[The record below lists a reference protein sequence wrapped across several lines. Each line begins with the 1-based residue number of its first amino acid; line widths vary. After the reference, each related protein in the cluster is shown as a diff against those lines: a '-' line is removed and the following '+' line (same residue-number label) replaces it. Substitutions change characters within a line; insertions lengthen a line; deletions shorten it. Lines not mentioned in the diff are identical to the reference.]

1 MGLLDS
7 VIGAMT
13 GGQGG
18 GLGGVQG
25 GRQGGGLGGML
36 SGGGAQAALVTAV
49 IGMLMNSSSHGQQGG
64 AVSGAGGASGAS
76 GGGGGG
82 GGIGGLGDLI
92 GRFTQ
97 GGMGDVIGSWIGH
110 GQNAPVSGS
119 QVTDVLG
126 SDAIGKIAAQLG
138 ITHTE
143 AADQVSQVLPQVVD
157 QLTPQGQVPEGGL
170 GSIGDILAQFSKR

>member
-18 GLGGVQG
+18 GIGGVQG
-25 GRQGGGLGGML
+25 GGQGGGLGGML

-49 IGMLMNSSSHGQQGG
+49 IGMLVNSSHGQPGG
-64 AVSGAGGASGAS
+64 AAVSGVGAASGAGGGL
-76 GGGGGG
+76 
-82 GGIGGLGDLI
+82 GGLGDLI

-110 GQNAPVSGS
+110 GQNAPISGG

-138 ITHTE
+138 ITHAE

-157 QLTPQGQVPEGGL
+157 HLTPQGQVPEGGL
-170 GSIGDILAQFSKR
+170 GGIGDILAQFSKR

>member
-18 GLGGVQG
+18 GQ
-25 GRQGGGLGGML
+25 GGLGGML

-49 IGMLMNSSSHGQQGG
+49 IGMLVNSGRGQGG
-64 AVSGAGGASGAS
+64 AAVSGASGA
-76 GGGGGG
+76 G
-82 GGIGGLGDLI
+82 GGLGDLI
-92 GRFTQ
+92 GKFTQ

-110 GQNAPVSGS
+110 GQNAPISGS
-119 QVTDVLG
+119 QVSDVLG

-138 ITHTE
+138 LTHAE

-157 QLTPQGQVPEGGL
+157 HLTPQGQVPEGGL
-170 GSIGDILAQFSKR
+170 GGIGDILAQFSKR

>member
-18 GLGGVQG
+18 ALGGVQG
-25 GRQGGGLGGML
+25 GGQGGGLGGML
-36 SGGGAQAALVTAV
+36 SGGGAQAALVTVV
-49 IGMLMNSSSHGQQGG
+49 IGMLVNGSHGQGG
-64 AVSGAGGASGAS
+64 AAVSGAGGGM
-76 GGGGGG
+76 
-82 GGIGGLGDLI
+82 GGLGDLI

-110 GQNAPVSGS
+110 GQNAPISGS

-126 SDAIGKIAAQLG
+126 SDAISKIAAQLG
-138 ITHTE
+138 ITHAE

-157 QLTPQGQVPEGGL
+157 HLTPQGQVPEGGL

>member
-13 GGQGG
+13 GGQG
-18 GLGGVQG
+18 QG
-25 GRQGGGLGGML
+25 QGQGQGSGQGGGLGGML

-49 IGMLMNSSSHGQQGG
+49 IGMLLNSSHGQGG
-64 AVSGAGGASGAS
+64 AAVSGAGGAGGAM
-76 GGGGGG
+76 
-82 GGIGGLGDLI
+82 GGLGDLI

-110 GQNAPVSGS
+110 GQNAPISGG

-126 SDAIGKIAAQLG
+126 SDAISKIAAQLG
-138 ITHTE
+138 LTHAE

-157 QLTPQGQVPEGGL
+157 QLTPQGQVPDGGL

>member
-7 VIGAMT
+7 VIGAVT
-13 GGQGG
+13 GNQGG

-25 GRQGGGLGGML
+25 GGQGGGLGGML

-49 IGMLMNSSSHGQQGG
+49 IGMLLNSSHGQGG
-64 AVSGAGGASGAS
+64 AAVSGAGGAGGA
-76 GGGGGG
+76 GGGGM
-82 GGIGGLGDLI
+82 GGLGDLI

-110 GQNAPVSGS
+110 GQNAPISGS

-126 SDAIGKIAAQLG
+126 SDAISKIAAQLG
-138 ITHTE
+138 LSHAE

-157 QLTPQGQVPEGGL
+157 HLTPQGQVPEGGL

>member
-25 GRQGGGLGGML
+25 GSQGGGLGGML

-49 IGMLMNSSSHGQQGG
+49 IGMLMNSSHGQQGG
-64 AVSGAGGASGAS
+64 AASGAS
-76 GGGGGG
+76 GAGGGM
-82 GGIGGLGDLI
+82 GGLGDLI

-138 ITHTE
+138 ITHAE

>member
-13 GGQGG
+13 GGQG
-18 GLGGVQG
+18 QG
-25 GRQGGGLGGML
+25 GGQGGGLGGML

-49 IGMLMNSSSHGQQGG
+49 IGMLLNSSHGQGG
-64 AVSGAGGASGAS
+64 AAVSGAGGGM
-76 GGGGGG
+76 
-82 GGIGGLGDLI
+82 GGLGDLI

-97 GGMGDVIGSWIGH
+97 GGMGDVIGSWIGQ
-110 GQNAPVSGS
+110 GQNAPISGS

-126 SDAIGKIAAQLG
+126 TDAISKIAAQLG
-138 ITHTE
+138 LTHAE

-157 QLTPQGQVPEGGL
+157 HLTPQGQVPEGGL
-170 GSIGDILAQFSKR
+170 GGIGDILAQFSKR

>member
-18 GLGGVQG
+18 AQG
-25 GRQGGGLGGML
+25 GGQSGGLGGML

-49 IGMLMNSSSHGQQGG
+49 IGMLVNSGRGQQGG
-64 AVSGAGGASGAS
+64 AAVSGAGGGM
-76 GGGGGG
+76 GGGM
-82 GGIGGLGDLI
+82 GGLGDLI

-97 GGMGDVIGSWIGH
+97 GGMGDVIGSWIGQ
-110 GQNAPVSGS
+110 GQNAPISGS

-126 SDAIGKIAAQLG
+126 TDAISKIAAQLG
-138 ITHTE
+138 LTHAE

-157 QLTPQGQVPEGGL
+157 HLTPQGQVPEGGL
-170 GSIGDILAQFSKR
+170 GSIGDILAQLSRR

>member
-18 GLGGVQG
+18 SQG
-25 GRQGGGLGGML
+25 GGQGGLGGLL

-49 IGMLMNSSSHGQQGG
+49 IGMLVNSGRGQGG
-64 AVSGAGGASGAS
+64 AAVSGASGA
-76 GGGGGG
+76 GGGM
-82 GGIGGLGDLI
+82 GGLGDLI
-92 GRFTQ
+92 GKFTQ

-110 GQNAPVSGS
+110 GQNAPISGS
-119 QVTDVLG
+119 QVSDVLG

-138 ITHTE
+138 LTHAE

-157 QLTPQGQVPEGGL
+157 HLTPQGQVPEGGL
-170 GSIGDILAQFSKR
+170 GGIGDILAQFSKR

>member
-13 GGQGG
+13 GGQGQG
-18 GLGGVQG
+18 GGIGGVQG
-25 GRQGGGLGGML
+25 GGQGGGLGGML

-49 IGMLMNSSSHGQQGG
+49 IGMLVNSSHGQPGG
-64 AVSGAGGASGAS
+64 AAVSGTGGAGSGL
-76 GGGGGG
+76 
-82 GGIGGLGDLI
+82 GGLGDLI

-110 GQNAPVSGS
+110 GQNAPISGS

-138 ITHTE
+138 ITHAE

-157 QLTPQGQVPEGGL
+157 HLTPQGQVPDGGL
-170 GSIGDILAQFSKR
+170 GGIGDILAQFSKR

>member
-64 AVSGAGGASGAS
+64 AASGAS
-76 GGGGGG
+76 GADGASGGG

-138 ITHTE
+138 ITHAE

>member
-18 GLGGVQG
+18 GQ
-25 GRQGGGLGGML
+25 GGLGGML

-49 IGMLMNSSSHGQQGG
+49 IGMLVNSGRGQGG
-64 AVSGAGGASGAS
+64 AAVSGASGA
-76 GGGGGG
+76 GGGL
-82 GGIGGLGDLI
+82 GGLGDLI
-92 GRFTQ
+92 GKFTQ

-110 GQNAPVSGS
+110 GQNAPISGS
-119 QVTDVLG
+119 QVSDVLG

-138 ITHTE
+138 LTHAE

-157 QLTPQGQVPEGGL
+157 HLTPQGQVPEGGL
-170 GSIGDILAQFSKR
+170 GGIGDILAQFSKR